1 MVSEALLKPVT
12 SHSSQYLILLVEDNH
27 AHAEL
32 ISRSFE
38 SHFYFQ
44 LAIEPS
50 LKTARLYL
58 DRMSPDL
65 IIVDF
70 RLPDGNGL
78 DLIKEFHE
86 KLSCPFIVM
95 TSFGD
100 ETIAVNAMKA
110 GAADYIIKSEHS
122 FHSLPLTSNRILRE
136 WQLIQDNKI
145 AQQKQSRLT
154 AILEATPDLICIA
167 NTDGYLTYLNDA
179 GYKMLGISKDSDIGQ
194 SRLVDFHTQEDARL
208 IQTKG
213 IPYALKHGMWE
224 HETTIISSSGE
235 RILTSQVLISHKSEQ
250 GDIQYFSTVAR
261 DIRYIRSVEDKIE
274 YLAYYDSLTDLPNR
288 NELLRQLEY
297 EIGRVQREQS
307 HSALLFIDLD
317 NFKYVNDSLG
327 HQTGD
332 LVLKEMALR
341 LKSIIRAQDTL
352 ARLGG
357 DEFVII
363 LSGLGPDS
371 LEALNQARDV
381 CKKLNEHISMD
392 IHTGKM
398 TFNLTASIGISMF
411 SIETDDSHELLQF
424 ADTAMYQAKK
434 SGKNQ
439 FEVFHK
445 GMGDDV
451 SRLLQLEHKLRKAGI
466 NDEFELFYQP
476 IVDAT
481 TGNFKGAEALLRW
494 NNPDQGL
501 MCPDSFLDILETSG
515 LIMDVGEWVLKQS
528 FTQLAEW
535 INNGLWDN
543 RHRLSINIS
552 ARQFY
557 HDDFLNRVNSQ
568 LDQIK
573 IPAHC
578 INIELTEHS
587 LLHDVNHAIQK
598 MNSLIKKGITFSL
611 DDFGTGYSS
620 LGYLKSL
627 PVSTLK
633 IDKSFI
639 HEVTDSKCDQALVTS
654 IIAIAR
660 NLELTVVAE
669 GIETQAQMRLL
680 AKYGCD
686 YLQGYYCSHPQPTDK
701 FAQQLKDLNVV
712 PSQ

>member
-1 MVSEALLKPVT
+1 MVSEAQLAPAT
-12 SHSSQYLILLVEDNH
+12 SGTSKQHQILLVEDNL

-38 SHFYFQ
+38 RNLYFQ
-44 LAIEPS
+44 LSMEPTLRNARQF
-50 LKTARLYL
+50 LKAS
-58 DRMSPDL
+58 SPDL

-78 DLIKEFHE
+78 DLITELNGR
-86 KLSCPFIVM
+86 LSCPFILM

-122 FHSLPLTSNRILRE
+122 FQGLPATSNRVLRE
-136 WQLIQDNKI
+136 WQLIQEKKT
-145 AQQKQSRLT
+145 ALEQQSRLT

-167 NTDGYLTYLNDA
+167 DTDGYLTYLNDA
-179 GYKMLGISKDSDIGQ
+179 GFNILGIARNADLHRI
-194 SRLVDFHTQEDARL
+194 RLVDFHAPEDALL
-208 IQTKG
+208 IQTEG
-213 IPYALKHGMWE
+213 IPYALKHGIWE
-224 HETTIISSSGE
+224 HETTFVSSSGE
-235 RILTSQVLISHKSEQ
+235 SILTSQVLITHKSEQ
-250 GDIQYFSTVAR
+250 GEIQFFSTVAR
-261 DIRYIRSVEDKIE
+261 DIRYIRSVEEKIE

-288 NELLRQLEY
+288 NELLKQLEY
-297 EIGRVQREQS
+297 EIGRVNRELS
-307 HSALLFIDLD
+307 YSALLFIDLD
-317 NFKYVNDSLG
+317 NFKYVNDSMG

-332 LVLKEMALR
+332 LVLKAMAQR

-363 LSGLGPDS
+363 LSGLGEDS

-392 IHTGKM
+392 IQSGEM

-411 SIETDDSHELLQF
+411 SVETTSSHELLRC

-439 FEVFHK
+439 FEIFHK

-466 NDEFELFYQP
+466 NNEFVLHYQAR
-476 IVDAT
+476 VDAT
-481 TGNFKGAEALLRW
+481 GGNFCGAETLLRW
-494 NNPDQGL
+494 NDPDQGML
-501 MCPDSFLDILETSG
+501 YPESFLEILETSG
-515 LIMDVGEWVLKQS
+515 LIIDVGEWVLSQS
-528 FTQLAEW
+528 FTQLADW
-535 INNGLWDN
+535 IEQGLWN
-543 RHRLSINIS
+543 HQHRMSINIS
-552 ARQFY
+552 ARQFH
-557 HDDFLNRVNSQ
+557 HDNFLQ
-568 LDQIK
+568 LVYKLLDK
-573 IPAHC
+573 TNVPATC
-578 INIELTEHS
+578 IDIELTEHS
-587 LLHDVNHAIQK
+587 LLNDVGKAIQK
-598 MNSLIKKGITFSL
+598 MDSLIKKGVTFSL

-627 PVSTLK
+627 PVSSLK

-639 HEVTDSKCDQALVTS
+639 QEITTSKCDQALVTS

-660 NLELTVVAE
+660 NLELAVVAE

-680 AKYGCD
+680 RKYGCD
-686 YLQGYYCSHPQPTDK
+686 YLQGFYCSQPQPADK
-701 FAQQLKDLNVV
+701 FRRQLKN
-712 PSQ
+712 